1 MILKLLC
8 VLALIAV
15 SANHA
20 RAAKGIDVSQFVS
33 VSAAQCYK
41 NNGYDF
47 AIVRCYQS
55 LGRPDPNCP
64 HSVANLWAAGFAHV
78 DLYMFPDP
86 GAGNPE
92 GQVQSLSSFVNQYGI
107 KFGQVW
113 MDIEG
118 SQYWSSSQSSNV
130 AFFNGLVSEASKIW
144 GHSRV
149 GVYTSKSQWEPIMGS
164 STAGSSYPLW
174 CMSIIS
180 VYLRYFRF

>member
-1 MILKLLC
+1 
-8 VLALIAV
+8 
-15 SANHA
+15 
-20 RAAKGIDVSQFVS
+20 
-33 VSAAQCYK
+33 
-41 NNGYDF
+41 
-47 AIVRCYQS
+47 
-55 LGRPDPNCP
+55 
-64 HSVANLWAAGFAHV
+64 
-78 DLYMFPDP
+78 MFPDP
-86 GAGNPE
+86 HAGNPA
-92 GQVQSLSSFVNQYGI
+92 GQVATLHNYVKQYDI

-174 CMSIIS
+174 CMFTFSMAAAWMRETNLLFFLKTRTTMDVKPLAIS
-180 VYLRYFRF
+180 ARSEDGRSRT